1 MGNYDHCKTPRTI
14 SGACQFFCDVTVAFL
29 LSHFGYNNGQIKKKR
44 KILNRNLAIVKKEKH
59 RSVEM
64 NGVSLKLRPEII
76 VIWTSVVFE
85 GTVLEKNG

>member
-1 MGNYDHCKTPRTI
+1 M
-14 SGACQFFCDVTVAFL
+14 
-29 LSHFGYNNGQIKKKR
+29 
-44 KILNRNLAIVKKEKH
+44 VKKESKKKKSG

-76 VIWTSVVFE
+76 VIWTSVVFD